1 MMFLGNSI
9 VKTSRRRR
17 AKREEPVIP
26 AQRPPSDLW
35 VFALLTAAVFAAYW
49 QTLHFGFVSFD
60 DPAYVTDNVHVSA
73 GVTWNGIVWAFTHSS
88 AGNWFPLTW
97 LSHMLDCQLFG
108 PDAGLHH
115 LTNVCIHVLATLLL
129 YAVLRRITSARWP
142 SAMVAALFA
151 LHPLH
156 VESVAWI
163 AERKDVLSAFFW
175 MVTLWAY
182 AKYVA
187 RPGPL
192 RYALTLLAFCLGLMA
207 KPMVVTLPLVMILL
221 DYWPFARGLR
231 IREKLPFLGLSAAV
245 SVVTYLVH
253 REVAAVVSLDSL
265 PIGPRIENALV
276 SYAIY
281 VGKVFWPTRLAVFYP
296 YPAGSLVWPA
306 ILAGLGLAAVT
317 AAALRAARQRP
328 YLLVG
333 WLWYLVTLA
342 PVIGLI
348 QAGRQARADRYM
360 YIPMIGLSI
369 ALVWGAWEILQPR
382 PRWGAAIALGIAAA
396 CATLTRAQAGYWQD
410 SISLF
415 QHAVDVTTDNF
426 VARFNL
432 AGLLGMRGE
441 NGEAARQLAEA
452 VRIRP
457 GFAPAHAGL
466 ARLLAKQGRTEEAL
480 AQLHTAAALQ
490 PGDANTH
497 YLIGALLG
505 SAGRAYEAVGELS
518 EAVRLDPND
527 ADARRDLGV
536 SLATLGRLPEAA
548 EAFGAAA
555 RLKPDDASARCNF
568 GMALASL
575 GRTREAIA
583 QLSEAVRINPDNA
596 AARAALDNAMAAERG
611 AGK

>member
-1 MMFLGNSI
+1 M
-9 VKTSRRRR
+9 KTPRRKR
-17 AKREEPVIP
+17 AKRVEPVP
-26 AQRPPSDLW
+26 QTQAQRPPSDLW
-35 VFALLTAAVFAAYW
+35 VFALLTAAVFAAYG
-49 QTLHFGFVSFD
+49 QTLRFGFVSYD
-60 DPAYVTDNVHVSA
+60 DPAYVTDNIHVKA
-73 GVTWNGIVWAFTHSS
+73 GVTWNGIVWAFSHSS

-163 AERKDVLSAFFW
+163 AERKDVLSAFFF
-175 MVTLWAY
+175 MATLWAY
-182 AKYVA
+182 ARYVA
-187 RPGPL
+187 RPGPW

-207 KPMVVTLPLVMILL
+207 KPMVVTLPVVMVLL

-231 IREKLPFLGLSAAV
+231 IVEKLPFFALSAAA

-253 REVAAVVSLDSL
+253 EQVAAVVSLESI
-265 PIGPRIENALV
+265 PMGPRIENALV

-281 VGKVFWPTRLAVFYP
+281 VGKMFWPARLAVFYP
-296 YPAGSLVWPA
+296 YPSGSLVWPA

-317 AAALRAARQRP
+317 AAAVWATRKRP

-369 ALVWGAWEILQPR
+369 ALVWGAREVLQSR
-382 PRWGAAIALGIAAA
+382 PRWGAAMALGIAAA
-396 CATLTRAQAGYWQD
+396 CAALTWSQAGYWRD

-426 VARFNL
+426 TARFNL
-432 AGLLGMRGE
+432 GGLLAMRGE
-441 NGEAARQLAEA
+441 DAEAVRQLAEA

-457 GFAPAHAGL
+457 SFAPARIGL
-466 ARLLAKQGRTEEAL
+466 GWSLAKQGRTEEAL
-480 AQLHTAAALQ
+480 AQLRTAEMFQ
-490 PGDANTH
+490 PGDANVH
-497 YLIGALLG
+497 SQIGAMLG
-505 SAGRAYEAVGELS
+505 AAGRTYEAAGELS

-527 ADARRDLGV
+527 ADGRRNLGMA
-536 SLATLGRLPEAA
+536 LAILGRLPEAA
-548 EAFGAAA
+548 GQLGAAI
-555 RLKPDDASARCNF
+555 RLKPDDASARF
-568 GMALASL
+568 HLGEILAKS
-575 GRTREAIA
+575 GRTDEAIA

-596 AARAALDNAMAAERG
+596 EARAALDNAMAAEG
-611 AGK
+611 GKR